1 MGVISV
7 IMTIFVLECHHK
19 DDSLPVPRWLTK
31 VTIGCCAKFACWKDY
46 KCLCGRKIKPS
57 REDQNYNMTEE
68 KHCEDNETD
77 DTITWKDICHILDAF
92 FLRLY
97 LIVIG
102 SLTCLL
108 LITLI
113 AGYNSK

>member
-1 MGVISV
+1 
-7 IMTIFVLECHHK
+7 
-19 DDSLPVPRWLTK
+19 
-31 VTIGCCAKFACWKDY
+31 
-46 KCLCGRKIKPS
+46 
-57 REDQNYNMTEE
+57 MTEE
-68 KHCEDNETD
+68 KRCEDNETD

-102 SLTCLL
+102 LLTCLL

-113 AGYNSK
+113 AGFNSK